1 MWEALSRKKARNKK
15 GMSCKNSNVNLYL
28 LDVKKFSVGV
38 STSGKS
44 ADFDSAMRRFEPCHP
59 YHLLFTS
66 LKEFSLRRIVLVSGT
81 ANPTLS
87 KKISEFLD
95 VPLVNPQLR
104 RFANGEVYCEIEKN
118 VRGADVFVL
127 QSTCAPVNENLM
139 ELLIIIDA
147 LKRASALSITAVV
160 PHYGYSRQ
168 DRKSA
173 PRTPIT
179 AKLVADM
186 MTVAGAS
193 RVVTMDLHAGQ
204 IQGFF
209 NIPFDNI
216 FASPVL
222 LDYIQKNLNRENLI
236 TVSPDAGGVERVR
249 HFAKKLQADLA
260 LIDKRR
266 TGPNVA
272 EAMNVI
278 GDVKGKD
285 CIIIDDMIDTA
296 GTLVQAA
303 KALRKNGA
311 NKIYA
316 AATHPVFSDPAIQRI
331 SECEE
336 LEQVIVTDTIPL
348 SEAGRK
354 LDKIKVV
361 STADI
366 LSKAIHRTFNH
377 DSVSSLF
384 I

>member
-1 MWEALSRKKARNKK
+1 M
-15 GMSCKNSNVNLYL
+15 
-28 LDVKKFSVGV
+28 
-38 STSGKS
+38 
-44 ADFDSAMRRFEPCHP
+44 
-59 YHLLFTS
+59 
-66 LKEFSLRRIVLVSGT
+66 RRIVLVSGT
-81 ANPTLS
+81 SNPHLS

-104 RFANGEVYCEIEKN
+104 RFANGEIYCEIEKN
-118 VRGADVFVL
+118 VRGADVFVI
-127 QSTCAPVNENLM
+127 QSTCTPVNESLM

-147 LKRASALSITAVV
+147 LKRASANSITAVV

-168 DRKSA
+168 DRKSS

-186 MTVAGAS
+186 ITVAGAS

-216 FASPVL
+216 FASPVIL
-222 LDYIQKNLNRENLI
+222 EWVQKNLDPKNLI

-249 HFAKKLQADLA
+249 YYAKHMNAEMA

-278 GDVKGKD
+278 GDVNGKD

-311 NKIYA
+311 KKIYA

-331 SECEE
+331 SECAE
-336 LEQVIVTDTIPL
+336 LEAVIVSDTIPL
-348 SEAGRK
+348 SENARK

-361 STADI
+361 TVADI
-366 LSKAIHRTFNH
+366 LAKAIHRTFNH

>member
-1 MWEALSRKKARNKK
+1 M
-15 GMSCKNSNVNLYL
+15 
-28 LDVKKFSVGV
+28 
-38 STSGKS
+38 
-44 ADFDSAMRRFEPCHP
+44 
-59 YHLLFTS
+59 
-66 LKEFSLRRIVLVSGT
+66 RRIVLVSGT
-81 ANPTLS
+81 SNPHLS

-104 RFANGEVYCEIEKN
+104 RFANGEIYCEIEKN
-118 VRGADVFVL
+118 VRGADVFVI
-127 QSTCAPVNENLM
+127 QSTCTPVNESLM
-139 ELLIIIDA
+139 ELLIIVDA
-147 LKRASALSITAVV
+147 LKRASANSITAVV

-168 DRKSA
+168 DRKSS

-186 MTVAGAS
+186 ITVAGAS

-222 LDYIQKNLNRENLI
+222 LEWVQKNLDPKNLI

-249 HFAKKLQADLA
+249 YYAKRMSADLA

-278 GDVKGKD
+278 GDVAGKD

-311 NKIYA
+311 KKIYA

-331 SECEE
+331 AECEE
-336 LEQVIVTDTIPL
+336 LEAVIVTDTIPL

-361 STADI
+361 TVADI
-366 LSKAIHRTFNH
+366 LAKAIHRTFNH

>member
-1 MWEALSRKKARNKK
+1 M
-15 GMSCKNSNVNLYL
+15 
-28 LDVKKFSVGV
+28 
-38 STSGKS
+38 
-44 ADFDSAMRRFEPCHP
+44 
-59 YHLLFTS
+59 
-66 LKEFSLRRIVLVSGT
+66 VLVSGT
-81 ANPTLS
+81 SNPTLS

-118 VRGADVFVL
+118 VRGADVFVM

-139 ELLIIIDA
+139 ELLIIVDA
-147 LKRASALSITAVV
+147 LKRASANSITAVV

-186 MTVAGAS
+186 ITVAGAT
-193 RVVTMDLHAGQ
+193 RVITMDLHAGQ

-222 LDYIQKNLNRENLI
+222 LEYVQKNLDRTNLI

-249 HFAKKLQADLA
+249 HYAKKLEADLA

-278 GDVKGKD
+278 GDVTGKD

-311 NKIYA
+311 RRIFA

-331 SECEE
+331 AECEE
-336 LEQVIVTDTIPL
+336 LEAVIITDTIPL
-348 SEAGRK
+348 SDAGKK

-361 STADI
+361 TTADI
-366 LSKAIHRTFNH
+366 LAKAIHRTFNH

>member
-1 MWEALSRKKARNKK
+1 M
-15 GMSCKNSNVNLYL
+15 
-28 LDVKKFSVGV
+28 
-38 STSGKS
+38 
-44 ADFDSAMRRFEPCHP
+44 
-59 YHLLFTS
+59 
-66 LKEFSLRRIVLVSGT
+66 RRIVLVSGT
-81 ANPTLS
+81 SNPHLS

-104 RFANGEVYCEIEKN
+104 RFANGEIYCEIEKN
-118 VRGADVFVL
+118 VRGADVFVI
-127 QSTCAPVNENLM
+127 QSTCTPVNENLM
-139 ELLIIIDA
+139 ELLIIVDA
-147 LKRASALSITAVV
+147 LKRASANSITAVV

-168 DRKSA
+168 DRKSS

-179 AKLVADM
+179 AKLCADM
-186 MTVAGAS
+186 MTVAGCT

-216 FASPVL
+216 FASPVVL
-222 LDYIQKNLNRENLI
+222 EWVQKNLDSKNLI

-249 HFAKKLQADLA
+249 YYAKRMNADLA

-278 GDVKGKD
+278 GDVAGKD

-311 NKIYA
+311 GKIYA

-331 SECEE
+331 LECAE
-336 LEQVIVTDTIPL
+336 LEAVIVTDTIPL
-348 SEAGRK
+348 SEAAKK
-354 LDKIKVV
+354 LEKIKVV
-361 STADI
+361 TVADI
-366 LSKAIHRTFNH
+366 LAKAIHRTFNH

>member
-1 MWEALSRKKARNKK
+1 M
-15 GMSCKNSNVNLYL
+15 
-28 LDVKKFSVGV
+28 
-38 STSGKS
+38 
-44 ADFDSAMRRFEPCHP
+44 
-59 YHLLFTS
+59 
-66 LKEFSLRRIVLVSGT
+66 VLVSGT
-81 ANPTLS
+81 SNPTLS

-118 VRGADVFVL
+118 VRGADVFVI
-127 QSTCAPVNENLM
+127 QSTCSPVNENLM
-139 ELLIIIDA
+139 ELLIIVDA
-147 LKRASALSITAVV
+147 LKRASANSITAVV

-186 MTVAGAS
+186 IDVAGAT
-193 RVVTMDLHAGQ
+193 RVITMDLHAGQ

-222 LDYIQKNLNRENLI
+222 LEYVQKNLDRTNLI

-249 HFAKKLQADLA
+249 HYAKKLDADLA

-266 TGPNVA
+266 IGPNVA

-278 GDVKGKD
+278 GDVAGKD

-311 NKIYA
+311 KRIYA
-316 AATHPVFSDPAIQRI
+316 AATHPVFSDPAINRI
-331 SECEE
+331 AECSE
-336 LEQVIVTDTIPL
+336 LEAVIVTDTIPL
-348 SEAGRK
+348 SDAAKK

-361 STADI
+361 TTADI
-366 LSKAIHRTFNH
+366 LAKAIHRTFNH

>member
-1 MWEALSRKKARNKK
+1 M
-15 GMSCKNSNVNLYL
+15 
-28 LDVKKFSVGV
+28 
-38 STSGKS
+38 
-44 ADFDSAMRRFEPCHP
+44 
-59 YHLLFTS
+59 
-66 LKEFSLRRIVLVSGT
+66 RRIVLVSGT
-81 ANPTLS
+81 SNPHLS

-95 VPLVNPQLR
+95 VPLVNPQIR
-104 RFANGEVYCEIEKN
+104 RFANGEIYCEIEKN
-118 VRGADVFVL
+118 VRGADVFVI
-127 QSTCAPVNENLM
+127 QSTSAPVNEHLM
-139 ELLIIIDA
+139 ELLIIVDA
-147 LKRASALSITAVV
+147 LKRASANSITAVV

-186 MTVAGAS
+186 MNVAGAT

-222 LDYIQKNLNRENLI
+222 LEYIQKNLSKENLI

-249 HFAKKLQADLA
+249 HFAKKLNTELA

-278 GDVKGKD
+278 GDVSGKD

-303 KALRKNGA
+303 KALKKFGA
-311 NKIYA
+311 KKIYA
-316 AATHPVFSDPAIQRI
+316 VATHPVFSDPAIQRI
-331 SECEE
+331 AECEE

-348 SEAGRK
+348 SQEGKK
-354 LDKIKVV
+354 LEKIKVV

-366 LSKAIHRTFNH
+366 LAKAIHRTFNH

>member
-1 MWEALSRKKARNKK
+1 
-15 GMSCKNSNVNLYL
+15 
-28 LDVKKFSVGV
+28 
-38 STSGKS
+38 
-44 ADFDSAMRRFEPCHP
+44 MRRM
-59 YHLLFTS
+59 
-66 LKEFSLRRIVLVSGT
+66 VLVSGT
-81 ANPTLS
+81 ATPHLS
-87 KKISEFLD
+87 KAISEFLD
-95 VPLVNPQLR
+95 VPLVNPQIR
-104 RFANGEVYCEIEKN
+104 RFANGEIYCEMEKN
-118 VRGADVFVL
+118 VRGADVFVI

-139 ELLIIIDA
+139 ELLIIMDA
-147 LKRASALSITAVV
+147 LKRASANSITAVV

-222 LDYIQKNLNRENLI
+222 LNYITKNLDRQNLI

-278 GDVKGKD
+278 GDVHGKD

-311 NKIYA
+311 HRIYA
-316 AATHPVFSDPAIQRI
+316 AATHAVFSDPAIERI
-331 SECEE
+331 QNCEE
-336 LEQVIVTDTIPL
+336 LEEVIVTDTIPL
-348 SEAGRK
+348 SPAAK
-354 LDKIKVV
+354 KVAKIKVV
-361 STADI
+361 TTADI
-366 LSKAIHRTFNH
+366 LAKAIHRTFNH

>member
-1 MWEALSRKKARNKK
+1 M
-15 GMSCKNSNVNLYL
+15 
-28 LDVKKFSVGV
+28 
-38 STSGKS
+38 
-44 ADFDSAMRRFEPCHP
+44 
-59 YHLLFTS
+59 
-66 LKEFSLRRIVLVSGT
+66 VLVSGT
-81 ANPTLS
+81 SNPTLS

-104 RFANGEVYCEIEKN
+104 RFANGEIYCEIDKN
-118 VRGADVFVL
+118 VRGADVFVI
-127 QSTCAPVNENLM
+127 QSTCAPVNEHLM
-139 ELLIIIDA
+139 ELLITVDA
-147 LKRASALSITAVV
+147 LKRASANSITAVV

-186 MTVAGAS
+186 MTIAGCS

-216 FASPVL
+216 FASPVI
-222 LDYIQKNLNRENLI
+222 LDWVQKNLDPKNLI

-249 HFAKKLQADLA
+249 YYAKRMNADLA

-278 GDVKGKD
+278 GDVNGKD

-311 NKIYA
+311 KKIYA
-316 AATHPVFSDPAIQRI
+316 ASTHPVFSHPAIERI
-331 SECEE
+331 ATCEE
-336 LEQVIVTDTIPL
+336 LEAVIVTDTIPL
-348 SEAGRK
+348 SEEARK

-361 STADI
+361 TTADI
-366 LSKAIHRTFNH
+366 LAKAIHRTFNH

>member
-1 MWEALSRKKARNKK
+1 
-15 GMSCKNSNVNLYL
+15 
-28 LDVKKFSVGV
+28 
-38 STSGKS
+38 
-44 ADFDSAMRRFEPCHP
+44 MRRM
-59 YHLLFTS
+59 
-66 LKEFSLRRIVLVSGT
+66 VLVSGT
-81 ANPTLS
+81 SNPILS

-104 RFANGEVYCEIEKN
+104 RFANGEIYCEIDKN
-118 VRGADVFVL
+118 VRGADVFVI
-127 QSTCAPVNENLM
+127 QSTCAPVNEHLM
-139 ELLIIIDA
+139 ELLITVDA
-147 LKRASALSITAVV
+147 LKRASANSITAVV

-186 MTVAGAS
+186 MTIAGCS

-216 FASPVL
+216 FASPVI
-222 LDYIQKNLNRENLI
+222 LDWVQKNLDPKNLI

-249 HFAKKLQADLA
+249 YYAKRMNADLA

-278 GDVKGKD
+278 GDVNGKD

-311 NKIYA
+311 KKIYA
-316 AATHPVFSDPAIQRI
+316 AATHPVFSPPAIERI
-331 SECEE
+331 AGCEE
-336 LEQVIVTDTIPL
+336 LEAVIVTDTIPL
-348 SEAGRK
+348 AEEARK
-354 LDKIKVV
+354 LEKIKVV
-361 STADI
+361 TTADI
-366 LSKAIHRTFNH
+366 LAKAIHRTFNH

>member
-1 MWEALSRKKARNKK
+1 M
-15 GMSCKNSNVNLYL
+15 
-28 LDVKKFSVGV
+28 
-38 STSGKS
+38 
-44 ADFDSAMRRFEPCHP
+44 
-59 YHLLFTS
+59 
-66 LKEFSLRRIVLVSGT
+66 RRIVLVSGT
-81 ANPTLS
+81 SNPHLS

-104 RFANGEVYCEIEKN
+104 RFANGEIYCEIEKN
-118 VRGADVFVL
+118 VRGADVFVI
-127 QSTCAPVNENLM
+127 QSTCTPVNESLM
-139 ELLIIIDA
+139 ELLIIVDA
-147 LKRASALSITAVV
+147 LKRASANSITAVV

-168 DRKSA
+168 DRKSS

-186 MTVAGAS
+186 ITVAGAS

-222 LDYIQKNLNRENLI
+222 LEWVQKNLDPKNLI

-249 HFAKKLQADLA
+249 YYAKRMNADLA

-278 GDVKGKD
+278 GDVNGKD

-311 NKIYA
+311 KKIYA

-331 SECEE
+331 AECAE
-336 LEQVIVTDTIPL
+336 LEAVIVTDTIPL
-348 SEAGRK
+348 SEQAKK

-361 STADI
+361 TTADI
-366 LSKAIHRTFNH
+366 LAKAIHRTFNH

>member
-1 MWEALSRKKARNKK
+1 M
-15 GMSCKNSNVNLYL
+15 V
-28 LDVKKFSVGV
+28 
-38 STSGKS
+38 
-44 ADFDSAMRRFEPCHP
+44 
-59 YHLLFTS
+59 
-66 LKEFSLRRIVLVSGT
+66 RRIVLVSGT
-81 ANPTLS
+81 SNPHLS

-104 RFANGEVYCEIEKN
+104 RFANGEIYCEIEKN
-118 VRGADVFVL
+118 VRGADVFVI
-127 QSTCAPVNENLM
+127 QSTCTPVNESLM
-139 ELLIIIDA
+139 ELLIIVDA
-147 LKRASALSITAVV
+147 LKRASANSITAVV

-168 DRKSA
+168 DRKSS

-186 MTVAGAS
+186 ITVAGAS

-216 FASPVL
+216 FASPVIL
-222 LDYIQKNLNRENLI
+222 EWVQKNLDPKNLI
-236 TVSPDAGGVERVR
+236 TISPDAGGVERVR
-249 HFAKKLQADLA
+249 YYAKRMNAELA

-278 GDVKGKD
+278 GDVTGKD

-311 NKIYA
+311 GKIYA

-331 SECEE
+331 AECAE
-336 LEQVIVTDTIPL
+336 LEAVIVTDTIPL
-348 SEAGRK
+348 SEAARK

-361 STADI
+361 TVADI
-366 LSKAIHRTFNH
+366 LAKAIHRTFNH